1 MCAVL
6 WLTIRQYGEFFLFP
20 HYIPLNLFSKFNEND
35 KLLSE
40 CGICPSYI
48 RRIMA
53 RSSHTPDTAGT
64 GNDGRQIIFKTLT
77 YGNVDYQ
84 NKMLNFEQHKTKG
97 HSQNSGV
104 IIPLNDGLLSLIG
117 SPKTDNISEELIFE
131 LPTYESCC
139 KSVKRWVKRAGIN
152 KHISW
157 HCARHSF
164 ATNILDNGAN
174 IVTVANLLGHS
185 GLKHTEKYLRAIDDR
200 KREAI
205 NSLPELKI

>member
-64 GNDGRQIIFKTLT
+64 GNDGRQIICNIPRIIIARRKIFPYLCRAPLWRTILILRSTRSCKNRQFQDNRQWYKHLL
-77 YGNVDYQ
+77 YGGLFVRVY
-84 NKMLNFEQHKTKG
+84 L
-97 HSQNSGV
+97 GV
-104 IIPLNDGLLSLIG
+104 WRCLSI
-117 SPKTDNISEELIFE
+117 
-131 LPTYESCC
+131 
-139 KSVKRWVKRAGIN
+139 A
-152 KHISW
+152 
-157 HCARHSF
+157 
-164 ATNILDNGAN
+164 
-174 IVTVANLLGHS
+174 
-185 GLKHTEKYLRAIDDR
+185 DR
-200 KREAI
+200 
-205 NSLPELKI
+205 

>member
-64 GNDGRQIIFKTLT
+64 GNDGRQIPCTTEDGFVFFQAPKKTGIPADCMIAL
-77 YGNVDYQ
+77 
-84 NKMLNFEQHKTKG
+84 
-97 HSQNSGV
+97 SGV
-104 IIPLNDGLLSLIG
+104 L
-117 SPKTDNISEELIFE
+117 E
-131 LPTYESCC
+131 
-139 KSVKRWVKRAGIN
+139 
-152 KHISW
+152 
-157 HCARHSF
+157 
-164 ATNILDNGAN
+164 
-174 IVTVANLLGHS
+174 
-185 GLKHTEKYLRAIDDR
+185 
-200 KREAI
+200 
-205 NSLPELKI
+205 

>member
-64 GNDGRQIIFKTLT
+64 GNDGRQIICNIPRIIIARRKIFPYLCRAPLGRTILILRSTRSCKNRQFQDNRQWYKHLL
-77 YGNVDYQ
+77 YGGLFVRVYLGVWRCLSIPCLFGRLAMPVYSGQAAHFFIIDSPLSGCKGEN
-84 NKMLNFEQHKTKG
+84 NTK
-97 HSQNSGV
+97 
-104 IIPLNDGLLSLIG
+104 ILLVPRFGTMPHLLC
-117 SPKTDNISEELIFE
+117 N
-131 LPTYESCC
+131 
-139 KSVKRWVKRAGIN
+139 
-152 KHISW
+152 
-157 HCARHSF
+157 
-164 ATNILDNGAN
+164 TNQ
-174 IVTVANLLGHS
+174 
-185 GLKHTEKYLRAIDDR
+185 
-200 KREAI
+200 
-205 NSLPELKI
+205 

>member
-64 GNDGRQIIFKTLT
+64 GNDGRQIIC
-77 YGNVDYQ
+77 NIPR
-84 NKMLNFEQHKTKG
+84 
-97 HSQNSGV
+97 
-104 IIPLNDGLLSLIG
+104 IIIARR
-117 SPKTDNISEELIFE
+117 KIFPY
-131 LPTYESCC
+131 LC
-139 KSVKRWVKRAGIN
+139 RAP
-152 KHISW
+152 
-157 HCARHSF
+157 
-164 ATNILDNGAN
+164 
-174 IVTVANLLGHS
+174 LGHYNTDFKKCQYS
-185 GLKHTEKYLRAIDDR
+185 KIRQY
-200 KREAI
+200 KRYTRGTQATSYTVGCLSACI
-205 NSLPELKI
+205 WAFGDALL

>member
-77 YGNVDYQ
+77 YG
-84 NKMLNFEQHKTKG
+84 K
-97 HSQNSGV
+97 
-104 IIPLNDGLLSLIG
+104 
-117 SPKTDNISEELIFE
+117 ELIFE